1 MPEVTHIAP
10 MPSTAHLGIHDNA
23 PPPPAE
29 TPPTPP
35 PAQLHRAP
43 SRPRGDT
50 LTSRKLM
57 NQFTAA
63 QDNAPTDA
71 AASQRTTPPPAAGA
85 AHEPDATANSADH
98 ADGAHPPHPPHKP
111 GSIFHSLQKS
121 LEHALG
127 KGAVDNIAGMRQT
140 FSRLDEL
147 TEKLEAASAHHQKE
161 NTPASLKE
169 KEMLEKEINKLTDDI
184 VSAFEI
190 MSRMLKRSNKAAV
203 NAI

>member
-1 MPEVTHIAP
+1 MPEITHVAP
-10 MPSTAHLGIHDNA
+10 MSSTAHLGLHDGA

-63 QDNAPTDA
+63 QDSAHTDG
-71 AASQRTTPPPAAGA
+71 AASQRATPPAAGA
-85 AHEPDATANSADH
+85 AHEPDTAANNADH
-98 ADGAHPPHPPHKP
+98 ADGTHPPHPPHKP

-121 LEHALG
+121 LEQALG

-140 FSRLDEL
+140 LSRLDEL
-147 TEKLEAASAHHQKE
+147 TERLEAASTRHEKE

-169 KEMLEKEINKLTDDI
+169 KEMLEKETNKLTDDI
-184 VSAFEI
+184 ISAFEI
-190 MSRMLKRSNKAAV
+190 MSRILKRTNKAAV